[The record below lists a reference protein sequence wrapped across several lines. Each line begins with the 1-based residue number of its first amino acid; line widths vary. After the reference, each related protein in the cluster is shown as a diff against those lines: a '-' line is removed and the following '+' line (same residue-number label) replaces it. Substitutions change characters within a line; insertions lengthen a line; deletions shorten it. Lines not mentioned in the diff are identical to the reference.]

1 MGAIIAVRAAG
12 CTRSLARRTDARL
25 MLRYAPHPEILM
37 DDNDFALI
45 AIERVDVEIDGAPIL
60 RDVSWRLRPGEH
72 WGIVGANGSGKSTF
86 LALLAGGRW
95 PAPGRG
101 RRTYDFGDGPQRD
114 AVDARRKVALVGHE
128 LQDRYTRLGWNFR
141 AIDVVLSGLF
151 RTDVPRLAAAPE
163 DVEKARALLDEAHL
177 AHLAERAFLELSR
190 GEQRRVLIARALA
203 FEPRVLLLDEPAS
216 GLDARARR
224 SLHALSKRIADRT
237 QIVVTAHDPAQLP
250 AVVTHIARIEA
261 GRLVDSRPAGA
272 GEGRIAPAPAASS
285 GTSAGASAKA
295 AAAPDGEPLI
305 DVRAADVWLGDR
317 RVLHGIDWQ
326 LRAGQHW
333 LVTGANGAG
342 KSTFLR
348 LLHGQLRPA
357 VGGSIRW
364 PALHAEP
371 GIWSLRRRVAW
382 VSPELQAGYRYR
394 ATVRECIGSGFDSS
408 LGLVRA
414 LRADERERVDV
425 LLERFD
431 LAHLAGRLLT
441 ELSYGQL
448 RRVLLARALVLR
460 PKVLLLD
467 EPWEGLDPDNAAL
480 LASRLDDSTAEGTH
494 IVCASHL
501 AIDEDRY
508 THELVLERG
517 TIAASGSRTA
527 VSDASRAEEGA
538 EKGV

>member
-1 MGAIIAVRAAG
+1 
-12 CTRSLARRTDARL
+12 
-25 MLRYAPHPEILM
+25 MLRYAPHSQILM

-45 AIERVDVEIDGAPIL
+45 AVERVDIDIDGAPIL
-60 RDVSWRLRPGEH
+60 RDISWRLRPGEH

-86 LALLAGGRW
+86 LALLAGTRW

-114 AVDARRKVALVGHE
+114 AVDARRNVALVGHE
-128 LQDRYTRLGWNFR
+128 LQDRYTRLGWNFS
-141 AIDVVLSGLF
+141 AVDVVLSGLF

-163 DVEKARALLDEAHL
+163 DIEKARALLGEAHL
-177 AHLAERAFLELSR
+177 SHLAERPFLELSR

-216 GLDARARR
+216 GLDARSRR
-224 SLHALSKRIADRT
+224 SLHALLRRIADRT
-237 QIVVTAHDPAQLP
+237 QIVVTAHAAAQLP
-250 AVVTHIARIEA
+250 PVVTHIARIEA
-261 GRLVDSRPAGA
+261 GRLVDPRPAEA
-272 GEGRIAPAPAASS
+272 GEIRIAPARDASS
-285 GTSAGASAKA
+285 RTSAARAGG
-295 AAAPDGEPLI
+295 AAAPAGEPLI

-326 LRAGQHW
+326 LRAGEHW

-414 LRADERERVDV
+414 LGADEHERVDV

-431 LAHLAGRLLT
+431 LTRLADRWLT

-448 RRVLLARALVLR
+448 RRVLLARALVRR

-480 LASRLDDSTAEGTH
+480 LASRLDESTAEGTH

-517 TIAASGSRTA
+517 TIAASGGRTA
-527 VSDASRAEEGA
+527 GPATLRAEEP
-538 EKGV
+538 V